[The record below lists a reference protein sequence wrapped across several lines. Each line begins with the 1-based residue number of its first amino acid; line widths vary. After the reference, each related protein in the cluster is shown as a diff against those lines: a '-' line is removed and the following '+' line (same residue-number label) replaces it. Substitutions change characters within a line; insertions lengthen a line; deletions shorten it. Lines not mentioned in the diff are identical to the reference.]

1 MKFMK
6 INSFLKDHR
15 IVMLLTLNLLLIVFI
30 VLEFLVLKTINPD
43 LGKVQSVSKRQL
55 SSVGYH
61 SN

>member
-6 INSFLKDHR
+6 IYSFLKDHR
-15 IVMLLTLNLLLIVFI
+15 VVMLLTLNLLLIVFI

>member
-1 MKFMK
+1 
-6 INSFLKDHR
+6 
-15 IVMLLTLNLLLIVFI
+15 MLLTLNLLLIVFI

>member
-6 INSFLKDHR
+6 INSFLKDHGL
-15 IVMLLTLNLLLIVFI
+15 VMLLTLNLLLIVFI

>member
-15 IVMLLTLNLLLIVFI
+15 VVMLLTLNLLLIVFI

-61 SN
+61 RN

>member
-1 MKFMK
+1 MI

-15 IVMLLTLNLLLIVFI
+15 VVMLLTLNLLLIVFI

>member
-1 MKFMK
+1 MKFQK
-6 INSFLKDHR
+6 INSKLRDQR
-15 IVMLLTLNLLLIVFI
+15 LVMLLTLNFLLIVFI

-43 LGKVQSVSKRQL
+43 LGKVQAVSKRQL

>member
-1 MKFMK
+1 MKFQK
-6 INSFLKDHR
+6 INSKLRDQR
-15 IVMLLTLNLLLIVFI
+15 LVMLLTLNFLLIVFI

>member
-15 IVMLLTLNLLLIVFI
+15 VVMLLTLNLLLIVFI

>member
-1 MKFMK
+1 MK

-15 IVMLLTLNLLLIVFI
+15 VVMLLTLNLLLIVFI